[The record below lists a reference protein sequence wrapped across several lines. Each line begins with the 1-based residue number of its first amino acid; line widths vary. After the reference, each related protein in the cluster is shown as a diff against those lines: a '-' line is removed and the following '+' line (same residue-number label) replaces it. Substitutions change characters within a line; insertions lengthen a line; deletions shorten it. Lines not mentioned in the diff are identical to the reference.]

1 MKILSLS
8 GENLASLTGAFTLD
22 FTRGALGAAG
32 LFAITGNTGA
42 GKSTLLD
49 AICLALYDEMPRF
62 IANRKNVEKIGRAHE
77 DERDKLTA
85 NDVKNILSR
94 GHASGFA
101 EVRFRGCDGRTWL
114 ARWAVRRARNR
125 AEGRFQAQER
135 SLTDVESGQVF
146 SGSKRELQ
154 ERIDELVGLSWEQFR
169 RAVILPQGEFA
180 AFLKSDANER
190 SALLERM
197 TGTELYSAISI
208 QTYERAREEQQKLA
222 VINQRL
228 GDVVLMDEESRR
240 QWVSQQVSL
249 TTALRHEQ
257 QQQQLMQELCDL
269 HRRIADQQQGC
280 SEGEVALE
288 QALQA
293 HGAAAA
299 EREEFAR
306 AEQAQVARADH
317 DELARLTLEVQQ
329 QEKQIAELG
338 PELARLE
345 EQARQSALTEQQLL
359 AEKVAAE
366 REWGALQP
374 ELKRAQ
380 ELDTRILEKQQQ
392 LQKVRQEG
400 AQEREVQLALEQEWR
415 VQSQQVAQLK
425 EQHRQWSLWL
435 EENRALAP
443 VARQWQPLLTAMQDW
458 AGDAGALQQ
467 LLTLRDHKLS
477 ALQQLQRQLEQ
488 GQQEREYWQRE
499 QARLQQ
505 QGIELEQQQ
514 WESRLAR
521 AQEQWQQQ
529 SEQLGQLRQLLELAD
544 YARSHAEQHA
554 RLQRELAE
562 LELALGKLATLGE
575 ELAPAL
581 ERLALQRDEA
591 RHALEQSR
599 AIASF
604 EQHRHML
611 GDGEPCPLCG
621 AKEHPY
627 RQSQPQVAG
636 ILGQLA
642 LRAQGLEREWE
653 HLNHQYIQCQSERQ
667 ELERQRLARQ
677 QHLPELEARAEQLIL
692 RWQQLGG
699 EALQGHP
706 LSLYQSP
713 AEWQGVIH
721 RLLGHGQAL
730 EQGLAQSQQQ
740 LREARLG
747 QQQLQAVRQQLG
759 QLTEQHQQFD
769 RHWQEADR
777 QRITLEGELKGM
789 GEQESTLRQ
798 RLEQGGLR
806 LDEQM
811 GGLPW
816 RQWLGS
822 QQWHEWQQSCEAW
835 LHGQGEW
842 ERLAG
847 EIASLTPALSAQEAR
862 LQSQRER
869 LHRLERDDKE
879 HEQQCQGL
887 LTSRAA
893 CLGGEAIALVER
905 RWQARLQQIGRE
917 LEAIKGSA
925 RALGE
930 RQTELK
936 TRLAHLEQEKQV
948 SSRRKRE
955 VLGRW
960 AAHATTLG
968 IAEYDLR
975 RLLAITPDELKSR
988 RAALQGLEDAVGE
1001 ARTRLAERQRTL
1013 ALELS
1018 KQDRYRE
1025 HHPELAALSQEALV
1039 QRLAMQEA
1047 RCRELDE
1054 QLFACKSALAQAEAA
1069 ALKAGSLQQEQ
1080 ATQQAVADHWQQLC
1094 DLIGQANG
1102 AKLRT
1107 FAQSLTLERLLLEA
1121 NAQLGELSPRYRL
1134 ERVPGTDLALQV
1146 VDLDMG
1152 DEVRSV
1158 DSLSGGESFLVSL
1171 ALALALSSL
1180 SSKQTQV
1187 ESLFIDEGFG
1197 TLDPDS
1203 LDLALSCLDSLQASG
1218 RQIGVISHVQT
1229 LVERIGVQVRVE
1241 ALGGGESRVLI
1252 P

>member
-8 GENLASLTGAFTLD
+8 GENLASLTGAFTID
-22 FTRGALGAAG
+22 FTKGALGAAG

-62 IANRKNVEKIGRAHE
+62 IANRKHVAEVGRAD
-77 DERDKLTA
+77 DEEKLKA
-85 NDVKNILSR
+85 NDVRGILSR
-94 GHASGFA
+94 GHASGCA
-101 EVRFRGCDGRTWL
+101 EVRFRGCDGRIWL

-125 AEGRFQAQER
+125 SEGRFQAQER

-154 ERIDELVGLSWEQFR
+154 DRIDELVGLSWEQFR

-180 AFLKSDANER
+180 AFLKSSADER

-208 QTYERAREEQQKLA
+208 QTHERAREEQQKLA
-222 VINQRL
+222 AIQQRL
-228 GDVVLMDEESRR
+228 GDVALMDEATRE
-240 QWVSQQVSL
+240 QWVAQQL
-249 TTALRHEQ
+249 ALSTCLKHEQ
-257 QQQQLMQELCDL
+257 QQRQLLQDL
-269 HRRIADQQQGC
+269 RDLNERIAAQLLAC
-280 SEGEVALE
+280 EEGQTAL
-288 QALQA
+288 
-293 HGAAAA
+293 AAAEA
-299 EREEFAR
+299 AHAQAAPEREEFGR

-329 QEKQIAELG
+329 QEMVIAELG
-338 PELARLE
+338 PELAKLE
-345 EQARQSALTEQQLL
+345 EQTQQSALTEQQLL
-359 AEKVAAE
+359 AEKIAAE

-380 ELDTRILEKQQQ
+380 ELDTRIREKVQQ
-392 LQKVRQEG
+392 LQKIQQEG
-400 AQEREVQLALEQEWR
+400 AQEREVQLTLEQAWR
-415 VQSQQVAQLK
+415 EQSKQVELLKQQHQ
-425 EQHRQWSLWL
+425 QWGLWL
-435 EENRALAP
+435 EEHKGLAP

-458 AGDAGALQQ
+458 ADDAAKLQQ
-467 LLTLRDHKLS
+467 LLTLRDHKLR
-477 ALQQLQRQLEQ
+477 ALQQLQLQLAQ
-488 GQQEREYWQRE
+488 AQQDRDYWQQE

-505 QGIELEQQQ
+505 HQHELQEQQ
-514 WESRLAR
+514 WESRLAK

-529 SEQLGQLRQLLELAD
+529 TEQLGQLRQLLELAD
-544 YARSHAEQHA
+544 YGRNHGEQHG
-554 RLQRELAE
+554 RLQQEIAQ
-562 LELALGKLATLGE
+562 LEQALGKLAILGE
-575 ELAPAL
+575 ELAPAR

-604 EQHRHML
+604 EQYRHIL
-611 GDGEPCPLCG
+611 SDDEPCPLCG

-627 RQSQPQVAG
+627 SQSQPQVVG

-642 LRAQGLEREWE
+642 ERVRSLELEWE
-653 HLNHQYIQCQSERQ
+653 RLNYQYIQCESERQ
-667 ELERQRLARQ
+667 ELARQLAVRQ
-677 QHLPELEARAEQLIL
+677 QHLPELEARAEQLTQ

-699 EALQGHP
+699 DTLLGHP
-706 LSLYQSP
+706 LPLRQSP
-713 AEWQGVIH
+713 IEWNDLMST
-721 RLLGHGQAL
+721 LLGRGQAL

-740 LREARLG
+740 LRQAQLG
-747 QQQLQAVRQQLG
+747 QQQLQGVRQQLS
-759 QLTEQHQQFD
+759 QLAAQHQQFD
-769 RHWQEADR
+769 QQWQEADR
-777 QRITLEGELKGM
+777 QRITLEGEVKAM
-789 GEQESTLRQ
+789 GEQETTLRQ
-798 RLEQGGLR
+798 RLEQGAHR

-811 GGLPW
+811 GGQPW

-822 QQWHEWQQSCEAW
+822 QQWHEWQQTCEAW
-835 LHGQGEW
+835 LHGQSEW
-842 ERLAG
+842 ERLAS

-862 LQSQRER
+862 LQTQREL
-869 LHRLERDDKE
+869 LHKLERDYKE
-879 HEQQCQGL
+879 HDQQRQGL

-893 CLGGEAIALVER
+893 CLGGEDIALVEN
-905 RWQARLQQIGRE
+905 RWQQRLQQVASE
-917 LEAIKGSA
+917 LEAMQHSA
-925 RALGE
+925 RTLRE

-936 TRLAHLEQEKQV
+936 TRLTHLEQDKQV
-948 SSRRKRE
+948 SSRRRRE

-960 AAHATTLG
+960 AAHATRLG

-975 RLLAITPDELKSR
+975 RLLAIHPEELKAR
-988 RAALQGLEDAVGE
+988 RTALQGLDDALAE
-1001 ARTRLAERQRTL
+1001 ARTRLAERQRAL
-1013 ALELS
+1013 ALEEV
-1018 KQDRYRE
+1018 KRERYRE
-1025 HHPELAALSQEALV
+1025 HHGELTALSTEALAE
-1039 QRLAMQEA
+1039 RLGACEA
-1047 RCRELDE
+1047 HCRELEE
-1054 QLFACKSALAQAEAA
+1054 QLFQCKSTLAQAEAA
-1069 ALKAGSLQQEQ
+1069 ALKAGSLQEELSC
-1080 ATQQAVADHWQQLC
+1080 QQAVTDHWQQLSE
-1094 DLIGQANG
+1094 LIGSASG

-1180 SSKQTQV
+1180 SSRQTQV

-1203 LDLALSCLDSLQASG
+1203 LDLALSSLDSLQAAG

-1229 LVERIGVQVRVE
+1229 LVERIGVQIRVE
-1241 ALGGGESRVLI
+1241 ALGGGESRVVL

>member
-8 GENLASLTGAFTLD
+8 GENLASLTGPFTID
-22 FTRGALGAAG
+22 FTKGALGAAG

-62 IANRKNVEKIGRAHE
+62 IANRKNVAEVGRMDDEEKL
-77 DERDKLTA
+77 KA
-85 NDVKNILSR
+85 NDVRGILSR

-101 EVRFRGCDGRTWL
+101 EVQFRGCDGRIWL

-125 AEGRFQAQER
+125 SEGRFQAQER
-135 SLTDVESGQVF
+135 TLTDVESGQVF

-154 ERIDELVGLSWEQFR
+154 DRIDELVGLSWEQFR

-222 VINQRL
+222 TISQRL
-228 GDVVLMDEESRR
+228 GDVALMDEATRE
-240 QWVSQQVSL
+240 QWVSQQISL
-249 TTALRHEQ
+249 STTLKHEQ
-257 QQQQLMQELCDL
+257 QQQQLMQDL
-269 HRRIADQQQGC
+269 RDLNSRIAAQMQGC
-280 SEGEVALE
+280 AEGQAALDA
-288 QALQA
+288 ALQA
-293 HGAAAA
+293 HGAAAP

-329 QEKQIAELG
+329 QEKVIAELG
-338 PELARLE
+338 PELAKLE
-345 EQARQSALTEQQLL
+345 EQTQQSALTEQQLL
-359 AEKVAAE
+359 AEKIAAE

-380 ELDTRILEKQQQ
+380 ELDTRIREKVQQ
-392 LQKVRQEG
+392 LQKIQQEG
-400 AQEREVQLALEQEWR
+400 AQEREVQLTLEQGWR
-415 VQSQQVAQLK
+415 EQSRQVELLKQQHQ
-425 EQHRQWSLWL
+425 QWGLWL
-435 EENRALAP
+435 EEHKELAP

-458 AGDAGALQQ
+458 ADDADKLQQ
-467 LLTLRDHKLS
+467 LLTLRDHKLR

-488 GQQEREYWQRE
+488 GQQERDYWQQE
-499 QARLQQ
+499 QTRLQQ
-505 QGIELEQQQ
+505 QQHELQEQQ
-514 WESRLAR
+514 WESRLAK

-529 SEQLGQLRQLLELAD
+529 TEQLGQLRQLLELAD
-544 YARSHAEQHA
+544 YGRNHGEQHG
-554 RLQRELAE
+554 RLQQEIAQ
-562 LELALGKLATLGE
+562 LEQALGKLATLGE
-575 ELAPAL
+575 ELAPAR

-604 EQHRHML
+604 EQYRHIL
-611 GDGEPCPLCG
+611 SDGSPCPLCG
-621 AKEHPY
+621 AEEHPY
-627 RQSQPQVAG
+627 SQSQPQVAG

-642 LRAQGLEREWE
+642 ERARGLELEWE
-653 HLNHQYIQCQSERQ
+653 RLNHQYIQCESERQ
-667 ELERQRLARQ
+667 ELARQLAVRQ
-677 QHLPELEARAEQLIL
+677 QHLPELEARAEQLTQ

-699 EALQGHP
+699 DTLLGHP
-706 LSLYQSP
+706 LPLRQSP
-713 AEWQGVIH
+713 IEWNELMST
-721 RLLGHGQAL
+721 LLGHGQTL
-730 EQGLAQSQQQ
+730 EQGLVQSQQL
-740 LREARLG
+740 LRQAQLG
-747 QQQLQAVRQQLG
+747 QQQLQGVRQQLS
-759 QLTEQHQQFD
+759 QLAAQHQQFD
-769 RHWQEADR
+769 QQWQEADR
-777 QRITLEGELKGM
+777 QRIALEGEVKGM
-789 GEQESTLRQ
+789 GEQEATLRQ
-798 RLEQGGLR
+798 RLEQGAQR

-811 GGLPW
+811 GGQPW

-822 QQWHEWQQSCEAW
+822 QQWHEWQRACEAW
-835 LHGQGEW
+835 LHGQSEW
-842 ERLAG
+842 ERLAS

-862 LQSQRER
+862 LQTQREL
-869 LHRLERDDKE
+869 LHKLERDYKE
-879 HEQQCQGL
+879 HEQQRQGL

-893 CLGGEAIALVER
+893 CLNGEEIPLVES
-905 RWQARLQQIGRE
+905 RWQQRLQQLASE
-917 LEAIKGSA
+917 LELMQSGA
-925 RALGE
+925 RALRE

-936 TRLAHLEQEKQV
+936 TRLTHVEQEKQT

-960 AAHATTLG
+960 AAHASNLG

-975 RLLAITPDELKSR
+975 RLLAISPDELKAR
-988 RAALQGLEDAVGE
+988 RTALQGLEDALGE
-1001 ARTRLAERQRTL
+1001 ARTRLAERQRAL
-1013 ALELS
+1013 ALEES
-1018 KQDRYRE
+1018 KRDRYRE
-1025 HHPELAALSQEALV
+1025 HHPELAALPDAELSEQLTA
-1039 QRLAMQEA
+1039 RGA
-1047 RCRELDE
+1047 RCRALEE
-1054 QLFACKSALAQAEAA
+1054 QLFECKSKLAQAEAA
-1069 ALKAGSLQQEQ
+1069 TLKAGSLQQEL
-1080 ATQQAVADHWQQLC
+1080 AAQQAVADHWQQLC

-1102 AKLRT
+1102 AKFRT

-1121 NAQLGELSPRYRL
+1121 NAQLAELSPRYRL

-1180 SSKQTQV
+1180 SSRQTQV

-1203 LDLALSCLDSLQASG
+1203 LDLALASLDSLQAAG

-1229 LVERIGVQVRVE
+1229 LVERIGVQIRVE
-1241 ALGGGESRVLI
+1241 ALGGGESRVLV

>member
-8 GENLASLTGAFTLD
+8 GENLASLTGPFTID
-22 FTRGALGAAG
+22 FTKGALGATG

-62 IANRKNVEKIGRAHE
+62 VANRKNVAEVGRAD
-77 DERDKLTA
+77 DEEKLKA
-85 NDVKNILSR
+85 NDVRGILSR

-101 EVRFRGCDGRTWL
+101 EVQFRGCDGRTWL

-222 VINQRL
+222 AIAQRL
-228 GDVVLMDEESRR
+228 GDVALMDEATREAWIAR
-240 QWVSQQVSL
+240 QL
-249 TTALRHEQ
+249 TLSTTLKHEQ
-257 QQQQLMQELCDL
+257 QQRQLMQDL
-269 HRRIADQQQGC
+269 RDLDGRIAAQLQGC
-280 SEGEVALE
+280 REGEEALTSA
-288 QALQA
+288 QQA
-293 HGAAAA
+293 HDAAAP

-329 QEKQIAELG
+329 QEKVIAELG
-338 PELARLE
+338 PELDRLE
-345 EQARQSALTEQQLL
+345 EQARQNALHEQQLL
-359 AEKVAAE
+359 ADKIAAE

-380 ELDTRILEKQQQ
+380 ELDTRLLEKQQQ
-392 LQKVRQEG
+392 LQKIQQEG
-400 AQEREVQLALEQEWR
+400 SQEREVQLTLEQSWQEL
-415 VQSQQVAQLK
+415 SQQVAALK
-425 EQHRQWSLWL
+425 SQYQQWGAWL
-435 EENRALAP
+435 EEHRELAP
-443 VARQWQPLLTAMQDW
+443 QARQWQPLLTAMQDW
-458 AGDAGALQQ
+458 AEDADKLQQ
-467 LLTLRDHKLS
+467 LLTLREHKVH
-477 ALQQLQRQLEQ
+477 ALQQLQHQLEQ
-488 GQQEREYWQRE
+488 GGQERDYWRRE
-499 QARLQQ
+499 QERLQKLQ
-505 QGIELEQQQ
+505 DDLQEEQ
-514 WESRLAR
+514 WESRLAK

-529 SEQLGQLRQLLELAD
+529 TEQLGQLRQLLDLAN
-544 YARSHAEQHA
+544 YGRNHGEQHD
-554 RLQRELAE
+554 RLQQEIAQLEQALTRLASQ
-562 LELALGKLATLGE
+562 GQ

-581 ERLALQRDEA
+581 ERLAVQRDEA
-591 RHALEQSR
+591 RHALEQAR
-599 AIASF
+599 AVASF
-604 EQHRHML
+604 EQYRHVL
-611 GDGEPCPLCG
+611 SDGTPCPLCG
-621 AKEHPY
+621 AEEHPY
-627 RQSQPQVAG
+627 SQSQPQVAG

-642 LRAQGLEREWE
+642 ERARSLELEWE
-653 HLNHQYIQCQSERQ
+653 RLNHQHMQGEGERH
-667 ELERQRLARQ
+667 ELTRQLAVRR
-677 QHLPELEARAEQLIL
+677 QHLPELAARSEQLTQH
-692 RWQQLGG
+692 WQQLGG
-699 EALQGHP
+699 EALLGHP
-706 LSLYQSP
+706 LPLRQSP
-713 AEWQGVIH
+713 AEWEH
-721 RLLGHGQAL
+721 LLDTLLGRGQAL
-730 EQGLAQSQQQ
+730 EQGLAQSQQT
-740 LREARLG
+740 LRQAQQG
-747 QQQLQAVRQQLG
+747 QQQLQGIRQQLS
-759 QLTEQHQQFD
+759 QLATRHQQFD
-769 RHWQEADR
+769 QQWQEADR
-777 QRITLEGELKGM
+777 QRIAWEGEVKAM

-798 RLEQGGLR
+798 RLEQGANR

-811 GGLPW
+811 GGQPW

-822 QQWHEWQQSCEAW
+822 QQWREWQQTCEAW
-835 LHGQGEW
+835 LHGQSEW

-847 EIASLTPALSAQEAR
+847 EIASLTPTLSAQEAR
-862 LQSQRER
+862 LQTQRER
-869 LHRLERDDKE
+869 LHKLERDYKE
-879 HEQQCQGL
+879 HEQQRQGL
-887 LTSRAA
+887 LASRAA
-893 CLGGEAIALVER
+893 CLEGEGIPQVEA
-905 RWQARLQQIGRE
+905 RWQARLQLAASQLDEAAGAGRT
-917 LEAIKGSA
+917 L
-925 RALGE
+925 RE
-930 RQTELK
+930 RLTELK
-936 TRLAHLEQEKQV
+936 TRLAHVEQEKQV

-975 RLLAITPDELKSR
+975 RLLAIGQEELKAR
-988 RAALQGLEDAVGE
+988 RAALQSLDDALAE
-1001 ARTRLAERQRTL
+1001 ARTRLTERQRAL
-1013 ALELS
+1013 AQEQS
-1018 KQDRYRE
+1018 KRERYQE
-1025 HHPELAALSQEALV
+1025 HHPELAALTEQALGE
-1039 QRLAMQEA
+1039 RLAALENQ
-1047 RCRELDE
+1047 CRTLDE
-1054 QLFACKSALAQAEAA
+1054 QLFECRNTLAQAEAA
-1069 ALKAGSLQQEQ
+1069 ALKAGSLQEEL
-1080 ATQQAVADHWQQLC
+1080 ASQQVVADHWQQLC

-1102 AKLRT
+1102 AKFRT

-1180 SSKQTQV
+1180 SSRQTQV

-1203 LDLALSCLDSLQASG
+1203 LDLALASLDSLQAAG

-1241 ALGGGESRVLI
+1241 ALGGGESRVI
-1252 P
+1252 VP

>member
-8 GENLASLTGAFTLD
+8 GENLASLTGPFTID

-62 IANRKNVEKIGRAHE
+62 IANRKNVAEVGRMDDEEKL
-77 DERDKLTA
+77 KA
-85 NDVKNILSR
+85 NDVRGILSR

-101 EVRFRGCDGRTWL
+101 EVQFRGCDGRIWL

-125 AEGRFQAQER
+125 SEGRFQAQER
-135 SLTDVESGQVF
+135 TLTDVESGQVF

-154 ERIDELVGLSWEQFR
+154 DRIDELVGLSWEQFR

-222 VINQRL
+222 TIAQRL
-228 GDVVLMDEESRR
+228 GDVALMDEATRE

-249 TTALRHEQ
+249 STALKHEQ
-257 QQQQLMQELCDL
+257 QQQQLMQDL
-269 HRRIADQQQGC
+269 RDLNSRIAAQLQGC
-280 SEGEVALE
+280 AEGQAALDA
-288 QALQA
+288 ALQA
-293 HGAAAA
+293 HSAAAP
-299 EREEFAR
+299 ERDEFAR

-329 QEKQIAELG
+329 QEKVIAELG
-338 PELARLE
+338 PELAKLE
-345 EQARQSALTEQQLL
+345 EQTQQSALTEQQLL
-359 AEKVAAE
+359 AEKIAAE

-380 ELDTRILEKQQQ
+380 ELDTRIREKVQQ
-392 LQKVRQEG
+392 LQKIQQEG
-400 AQEREVQLALEQEWR
+400 AQEREVQLTLEQGWR
-415 VQSQQVAQLK
+415 EQSRQVELLKQQHQ
-425 EQHRQWSLWL
+425 QWGLWL
-435 EENRALAP
+435 EEHKELAP

-458 AGDAGALQQ
+458 AEDADKLQQ
-467 LLTLRDHKLS
+467 LLTLRDHKLR
-477 ALQQLQRQLEQ
+477 ALQQLQRQLEK
-488 GQQEREYWQRE
+488 GQQERDYWQHE

-505 QGIELEQQQ
+505 QQNELQEQQ
-514 WESRLAR
+514 WESRLAK

-529 SEQLGQLRQLLELAD
+529 TEQLGQLRQLLELAD
-544 YARSHAEQHA
+544 YGRNHGEQHG
-554 RLQRELAE
+554 RLQQEIAQ
-562 LELALGKLATLGE
+562 LEQALGKLATLGD
-575 ELAPAL
+575 ELVPAR

-599 AIASF
+599 AVATF
-604 EQHRHML
+604 EQYRHIL
-611 GDGEPCPLCG
+611 SDGEPCPLCG
-621 AKEHPY
+621 SEEHPY
-627 RQSQPQVAG
+627 SQSQPQVAG

-642 LRAQGLEREWE
+642 ERARSLELEWE
-653 HLNHQYIQCQSERQ
+653 RLNHQYIQCESERQ
-667 ELERQRLARQ
+667 ELARQLAVRQ
-677 QHLPELEARAEQLIL
+677 QHLPELETRAEQLTQ

-699 EALQGHP
+699 DT
-706 LSLYQSP
+706 
-713 AEWQGVIH
+713 
-721 RLLGHGQAL
+721 LLGHSLPLRQSPIEWNELMSTLLGRGQSL

-740 LREARLG
+740 LRQAQLG
-747 QQQLQAVRQQLG
+747 QQQLQGVRQQLS
-759 QLTEQHQQFD
+759 QLAAQHQQFD
-769 RHWQEADR
+769 QQWQEADR
-777 QRITLEGELKGM
+777 QRIALEGEVKGM
-789 GEQESTLRQ
+789 GEQEATLRQ
-798 RLEQGGLR
+798 RLEQGAHR

-811 GGLPW
+811 GGQPW

-822 QQWHEWQQSCEAW
+822 QQWHEWQRACEAW
-835 LHGQGEW
+835 LHGQSEW
-842 ERLAG
+842 ERLAS

-862 LQSQRER
+862 LQTQREL
-869 LHRLERDDKE
+869 LHKLERDYKE
-879 HEQQCQGL
+879 HEQQRQGL
-887 LTSRAA
+887 LTSRSG
-893 CLGGEAIALVER
+893 CLGGEEIPLVES
-905 RWQARLQQIGRE
+905 RWQQRLQQLASE
-917 LEAIKGSA
+917 LELMQSGA
-925 RALGE
+925 RALRE

-936 TRLAHLEQEKQV
+936 TRLTHVEQEKQT

-960 AAHATTLG
+960 AAHASTLG

-975 RLLAITPDELKSR
+975 RLLAISPDELKAR
-988 RAALQGLEDAVGE
+988 RTALQGLEDALGE
-1001 ARTRLAERQRTL
+1001 ARTRLAERQRAL
-1013 ALELS
+1013 ALEEN
-1018 KQDRYRE
+1018 KRDRYRE
-1025 HHPELAALSQEALV
+1025 HHPELAALPDAELSDQLAALD
-1039 QRLAMQEA
+1039 A
-1047 RCRELDE
+1047 RCRALEE
-1054 QLFACKSALAQAEAA
+1054 QLFECKSKLAQAEAA
-1069 ALKAGSLQQEQ
+1069 ALKAGSLQQEL
-1080 ATQQAVADHWQQLC
+1080 AAQQAVADHWQQLC

-1102 AKLRT
+1102 AKFRT

-1121 NAQLGELSPRYRL
+1121 NAQLAELSPRYRL

-1180 SSKQTQV
+1180 SSRQTQV

-1203 LDLALSCLDSLQASG
+1203 LDLALASLDSLQAAG

-1229 LVERIGVQVRVE
+1229 LVERIGVQIRVE
-1241 ALGGGESRVLI
+1241 ALGGGESRVMV

>member
-8 GENLASLTGAFTLD
+8 GENLASLTGPFTID
-22 FTRGALGAAG
+22 FTKGALGAAG

-62 IANRKNVEKIGRAHE
+62 IANRKNVAEVGRMDDEEKL
-77 DERDKLTA
+77 KA
-85 NDVKNILSR
+85 NDVRGILSR

-101 EVRFRGCDGRTWL
+101 EVQFRGCDGRIWL

-125 AEGRFQAQER
+125 SEGRFQAQER
-135 SLTDVESGQVF
+135 TLTDVESGQVF

-154 ERIDELVGLSWEQFR
+154 DRIDELVGLSWEQFR

-222 VINQRL
+222 TISQRL
-228 GDVVLMDEESRR
+228 GDVALMDEATRE
-240 QWVSQQVSL
+240 QWVSQQISL
-249 TTALRHEQ
+249 STTLKHEQ
-257 QQQQLMQELCDL
+257 QQQQLMQDL
-269 HRRIADQQQGC
+269 RDLNSRIAAQMQGC
-280 SEGEVALE
+280 AEGQAALDA
-288 QALQA
+288 ALQA
-293 HGAAAA
+293 HGAAAP

-329 QEKQIAELG
+329 QEKVIAELG
-338 PELARLE
+338 PELAKLE
-345 EQARQSALTEQQLL
+345 EQTQQSALTEQQLL
-359 AEKVAAE
+359 AEKIAAE

-380 ELDTRILEKQQQ
+380 ELDTRIREKVQQ
-392 LQKVRQEG
+392 LQKIQQEG
-400 AQEREVQLALEQEWR
+400 AQEREVQLTLEQGWR
-415 VQSQQVAQLK
+415 EQSRQVELLKQQHQ
-425 EQHRQWSLWL
+425 QWGLWL
-435 EENRALAP
+435 EEHKELAP

-458 AGDAGALQQ
+458 ADDADKLQQ
-467 LLTLRDHKLS
+467 LLTLRDHKLR

-488 GQQEREYWQRE
+488 GQQERDYWQQE
-499 QARLQQ
+499 QTRLQQ
-505 QGIELEQQQ
+505 QQHELQEQQ
-514 WESRLAR
+514 WESRLAK

-529 SEQLGQLRQLLELAD
+529 TEQLGQLRQLLELAD
-544 YARSHAEQHA
+544 YGRNHGEQHG
-554 RLQRELAE
+554 RLQQEIAQ
-562 LELALGKLATLGE
+562 LEQALGKLATLGE
-575 ELAPAL
+575 ELAPAR

-604 EQHRHML
+604 EQYRHIL
-611 GDGEPCPLCG
+611 SDGSPCPLCG
-621 AKEHPY
+621 AEEHPY
-627 RQSQPQVAG
+627 SQSQPQVAG

-642 LRAQGLEREWE
+642 ERARGLELEWE
-653 HLNHQYIQCQSERQ
+653 RLNHQYIQCESERQ
-667 ELERQRLARQ
+667 ELARQLAVRQ
-677 QHLPELEARAEQLIL
+677 QHLPELEARAEQLTQ

-699 EALQGHP
+699 DTLLGHP
-706 LSLYQSP
+706 LPLRQSP
-713 AEWQGVIH
+713 IEWNELMST
-721 RLLGHGQAL
+721 LLGHGQTL
-730 EQGLAQSQQQ
+730 EQGLVQSQQL
-740 LREARLG
+740 LRQAQLG
-747 QQQLQAVRQQLG
+747 QQQLQGVRQQLS
-759 QLTEQHQQFD
+759 QLAAQHQQFD
-769 RHWQEADR
+769 QQWQEADR
-777 QRITLEGELKGM
+777 QRIALEGEVKGM
-789 GEQESTLRQ
+789 GEQEATLRQ
-798 RLEQGGLR
+798 RLEQGAQR

-811 GGLPW
+811 GGQPW

-822 QQWHEWQQSCEAW
+822 QQWHEWQRACEAW
-835 LHGQGEW
+835 LHGQSEW
-842 ERLAG
+842 ERLAS

-862 LQSQRER
+862 LQTQREL
-869 LHRLERDDKE
+869 LHKLERDYKE
-879 HEQQCQGL
+879 HEQQRQGL

-893 CLGGEAIALVER
+893 CLNGEEIPLVES
-905 RWQARLQQIGRE
+905 RWQQRLQQLASE
-917 LEAIKGSA
+917 LELMQSGA
-925 RALGE
+925 RALRE

-936 TRLAHLEQEKQV
+936 TRLTHVEQEKQT

-960 AAHATTLG
+960 AAHASNLG
-968 IAEYDLR
+968 ITEYDLR
-975 RLLAITPDELKSR
+975 RLLAISPDELKAR
-988 RAALQGLEDAVGE
+988 RTALQGLEDALGE
-1001 ARTRLAERQRTL
+1001 ARTRLAERQRAL
-1013 ALELS
+1013 ALEES
-1018 KQDRYRE
+1018 KRDRYRE
-1025 HHPELAALSQEALV
+1025 HHPELAALPDAELSEQLTA
-1039 QRLAMQEA
+1039 RGA
-1047 RCRELDE
+1047 RCRALEE
-1054 QLFACKSALAQAEAA
+1054 QLFECKSKLAQAEAA
-1069 ALKAGSLQQEQ
+1069 TLKAGSLQQEL
-1080 ATQQAVADHWQQLC
+1080 AAQQAVADHWQQLC

-1102 AKLRT
+1102 AKFRT

-1121 NAQLGELSPRYRL
+1121 NAQLAELSPRYRL

-1180 SSKQTQV
+1180 SSRQTQV

-1203 LDLALSCLDSLQASG
+1203 LDLALASLDSLQAAG

-1229 LVERIGVQVRVE
+1229 LVERIGVQIRVE
-1241 ALGGGESRVLI
+1241 ALGGGESRVLV

>member
-8 GENLASLTGAFTLD
+8 GENLASLTGAFTID
-22 FTRGALGAAG
+22 FTKGALGAAG

-62 IANRKNVEKIGRAHE
+62 IANRKHVAEVGRAD
-77 DERDKLTA
+77 DEEKLKA
-85 NDVKNILSR
+85 NDVRGILSR
-94 GHASGFA
+94 GHASGCA
-101 EVRFRGCDGRTWL
+101 EVRFRGCDGRIWL

-125 AEGRFQAQER
+125 SEGRFQAQER

-154 ERIDELVGLSWEQFR
+154 DRIDELVGLSWEQFR

-180 AFLKSDANER
+180 AFLKSSADER

-208 QTYERAREEQQKLA
+208 QTHERAREEQQKLA
-222 VINQRL
+222 AIQQRL
-228 GDVVLMDEESRR
+228 GDVALMDEATRE
-240 QWVSQQVSL
+240 QWVAQQL
-249 TTALRHEQ
+249 ALSTCLKHEQ
-257 QQQQLMQELCDL
+257 QQRQLLQDL
-269 HRRIADQQQGC
+269 RDLNERIAAQLLAC
-280 SEGEVALE
+280 EEGQTAL
-288 QALQA
+288 
-293 HGAAAA
+293 AAAEA
-299 EREEFAR
+299 AHAQAAPEREEFGR

-329 QEKQIAELG
+329 QEMVIAELG
-338 PELARLE
+338 PELAKLE
-345 EQARQSALTEQQLL
+345 EQTQQSALTEQQLL
-359 AEKVAAE
+359 AEKIAAE

-380 ELDTRILEKQQQ
+380 ELDTRIREKVQQ
-392 LQKVRQEG
+392 LQKIQQEG
-400 AQEREVQLALEQEWR
+400 AQEREVQLTLEQAWR
-415 VQSQQVAQLK
+415 EQSKQVELLKQQHQ
-425 EQHRQWSLWL
+425 QWGLWL
-435 EENRALAP
+435 EEHKGLAP

-458 AGDAGALQQ
+458 ADDAAKLQQ
-467 LLTLRDHKLS
+467 LLTLRDHKLR
-477 ALQQLQRQLEQ
+477 ALQQLQLQLAQ
-488 GQQEREYWQRE
+488 AQQDRDYWQQE

-505 QGIELEQQQ
+505 HQHELQEQQ
-514 WESRLAR
+514 WESRLAK

-529 SEQLGQLRQLLELAD
+529 TEQLGQLRQLLELAD
-544 YARSHAEQHA
+544 YGRNHGEQHG
-554 RLQRELAE
+554 RLQQEIAQ
-562 LELALGKLATLGE
+562 LEQALGKLAILGE
-575 ELAPAL
+575 ELAPAR

-604 EQHRHML
+604 EQYRHIL
-611 GDGEPCPLCG
+611 SDDEPCPLCG

-627 RQSQPQVAG
+627 SQSQPQVVG

-642 LRAQGLEREWE
+642 ERVRSLELEWE
-653 HLNHQYIQCQSERQ
+653 RLNYQYIQCESERQ
-667 ELERQRLARQ
+667 ELARQLAVRQ
-677 QHLPELEARAEQLIL
+677 QHLPELEARAEQLTQ

-699 EALQGHP
+699 DTLLGHP
-706 LSLYQSP
+706 LPLRQSP
-713 AEWQGVIH
+713 IEWNDLMST
-721 RLLGHGQAL
+721 LLGRGQAL

-740 LREARLG
+740 LRQAQLG
-747 QQQLQAVRQQLG
+747 QQQLQGVRQQLS
-759 QLTEQHQQFD
+759 QLAAQHQQFD
-769 RHWQEADR
+769 QQWQEADR
-777 QRITLEGELKGM
+777 QRIMLEGEVKAM
-789 GEQESTLRQ
+789 GEQETTLRQ
-798 RLEQGGLR
+798 RLEQGAHR

-811 GGLPW
+811 GGQPW

-822 QQWHEWQQSCEAW
+822 QQWHEWQQTCEAW
-835 LHGQGEW
+835 LHGQSEW
-842 ERLAG
+842 ERLAS

-862 LQSQRER
+862 LQTQREL
-869 LHRLERDDKE
+869 LHKLERDYKE
-879 HEQQCQGL
+879 HDQQRQGL

-893 CLGGEAIALVER
+893 CLGGEDIALVEN
-905 RWQARLQQIGRE
+905 RWQQRLQQVASE
-917 LEAIKGSA
+917 LEAMQHSA
-925 RALGE
+925 RTLRE

-936 TRLAHLEQEKQV
+936 TRLTHLEQDKQV
-948 SSRRKRE
+948 SSRRRRE

-960 AAHATTLG
+960 AAHATRLG

-975 RLLAITPDELKSR
+975 RLLAIHPEELKAR
-988 RAALQGLEDAVGE
+988 RTALQGLDDALAE
-1001 ARTRLAERQRTL
+1001 ARTRLAERQRAL
-1013 ALELS
+1013 ALEEV
-1018 KQDRYRE
+1018 KRERYRE
-1025 HHPELAALSQEALV
+1025 HHGELTALSTEALAE
-1039 QRLAMQEA
+1039 RLGACEA
-1047 RCRELDE
+1047 HCRELEE
-1054 QLFACKSALAQAEAA
+1054 QLFQCKSTLAQAEAA
-1069 ALKAGSLQQEQ
+1069 ALKAGSLQEELSC
-1080 ATQQAVADHWQQLC
+1080 QQAVTDHWQQLSE
-1094 DLIGQANG
+1094 LIGSASG

-1180 SSKQTQV
+1180 SSRQTQV

-1203 LDLALSCLDSLQASG
+1203 LDLALSSLDSLQAAG

-1229 LVERIGVQVRVE
+1229 LVERIGVQIRVE
-1241 ALGGGESRVLI
+1241 ALGGGESRVVL